1 MAVYKNF
8 EELNLYKMTADNRK
22 SDLGYLNKLLII
34 VLQLRSIPIILLESG
49 LVGLEVGI
57 RIGRFLI
64 RTPLGVQPNIG
75 TRPRYEA
82 PSDLRDELVE
92 ITVFNIGLV
101 RLSPTGWPKVGRGT
115 TKQQLKKTHIDPD
128 YSALTEET
136 ETNPI
141 APKFNAGDRVRI
153 TKYKN
158 ICSRVYNK
166 T

>member
-1 MAVYKNF
+1 
-8 EELNLYKMTADNRK
+8 MTADNSK
-22 SDLGYLNKLLII
+22 SDLGYLNKLLDEYLSSFYNF
-34 VLQLRSIPIILLESG
+34 VLSPSSFYRESG
-49 LVGLEVGI
+49 LVGLDVGI
-57 RIGRFLI
+57 RIGRFLV

-75 TRPRYEA
+75 IRPRYEA
-82 PSDLRDELVE
+82 TSDLRDELVE

-101 RLSPTGWPKVGRGT
+101 RLSPTVWPKVGHGT

-128 YSALTEET
+128 YFALTEET
-136 ETNPI
+136 ETDPI
-141 APKFNAGDRVRI
+141 APKFNNAGDRVRI